1 LINKEAVINTIEDLK
16 RFLEHFFKNKK
27 RQVRVILFGSRAR
40 KDNQYFSDIDIA
52 IDSEKDLNEDIIE
65 LKGII
70 EESTLPYKVDIIQ
83 LSRTSQTMR
92 EEIIKEGKVWIDLK
106 N

>member
-1 LINKEAVINTIEDLK
+1 MINKEAVINTIEDLK

>member
-83 LSRTSQTMR
+83 LSKTSQTMR

>member
-1 LINKEAVINTIEDLK
+1 MINKEAVINTIEDLK

-83 LSRTSQTMR
+83 LSKTSQTMR